1 MTTTPPLTGR
11 LVAATTT
18 YATGRTVT
26 PAGQTES
33 GLLRPAGA
41 ITTVTDSTKGAFTA
55 TQTIRAMPIR
65 LAVSLNQG

>member
-11 LVAATTT
+11 LSATTT
-18 YATGRTVT
+18 TIATGRTIT
-26 PAGQTES
+26 TAGQTES

-41 ITTVTDSTKGAFTA
+41 ITTITDSTMGALTA

-65 LAVSLNQG
+65 LAVSLVFS